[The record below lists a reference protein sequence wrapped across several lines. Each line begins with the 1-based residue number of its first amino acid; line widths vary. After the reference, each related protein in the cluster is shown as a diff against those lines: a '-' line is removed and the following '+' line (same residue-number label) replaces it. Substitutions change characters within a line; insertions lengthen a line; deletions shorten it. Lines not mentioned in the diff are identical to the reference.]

1 MKSKS
6 KESKGDT
13 LKTLKALKGT
23 GYFKD
28 NNSYNQ
34 T

>member
-6 KESKGDT
+6 KGDNTKGD
-13 LKTLKALKGT
+13 ALKGT